1 MSLSI
6 EDYLFKDSA
15 INVLCELDPEGSRL
29 DELDERCPTSRS
41 TISEVLGQG
50 RMLGLLEQY
59 AITGPEGQLGW
70 RFTPKGATLRLVLE
84 DMGTTG
90 AYKDYKSAKAR
101 YEKHVGQARHR
112 IFENLEG
119 LENAEANE
127 NSLERLLD
135 RYKQV
140 EETDDEK

>member
-41 TISEVLGQG
+41 TISEVLEQG
-50 RMLGLLEQY
+50 RMLGFFEKY
-59 AITGPEGQLGW
+59 AVTGPEGRLGW

-84 DMGTTG
+84 DTG
-90 AYKDYKSAKAR
+90 AKGAYQDYKSAKAR

-112 IFENLEG
+112 MFQNIEG
-119 LENAEANE
+119 LENDAANA
-127 NSLERLLD
+127 NSLDRLLD
-135 RYKQV
+135 RYEQV
-140 EETDDEK
+140 EEPDRDE

>member
-29 DELDERCPTSRS
+29 LELDERMPTSKS
-41 TISEVLGQG
+41 TISEVLEQG
-50 RMLGLLEQY
+50 RMLGLFEKY
-59 AITGPEGQLGW
+59 AITGPEGRLGW

-84 DMGTTG
+84 DMGAKG

-101 YEKHVGQARHR
+101 YEKHVSQARHR
-112 IFENLEG
+112 MFENIDG
-119 LENAEANE
+119 LENEEANE
-127 NSLERLLD
+127 NSLEQLLD
-135 RYKQV
+135 RYNQT
-140 EETDDEK
+140 EETDPEE

>member
-29 DELDERCPTSRS
+29 VELDERCPTSRS
-41 TISEVLGQG
+41 TIAEVLKQG
-50 RMLGLLEQY
+50 EDLGLLEQY

-84 DMGTTG
+84 DTG
-90 AYKDYKSAKAR
+90 AKGAYEDCKSAKAR

-112 IFENLEG
+112 MFQNIEG
-119 LENAEANE
+119 LENEEANE

-135 RYKQV
+135 RHKQT
-140 EETDDEK
+140 ENTDDEE